1 MSILEDTTPPES
13 TGEKTLKTDNAHHFT
28 TRYEICR
35 ILTGPS
41 DVVTALSL
49 SCSIEWDDSEVVL
62 VRETEVV
69 RREVIAGLSDVGAV
83 STVDGCWTVT
93 VGHIVDE
100 DRVPYVRINISHIQ
114 RERGN
119 PGYSDCGCITLNI

>member
-1 MSILEDTTPPES
+1 MDLWGSNIS
-13 TGEKTLKTDNAHHFT
+13 LKLGNFIGKHSNLAKASQTFIFREVFYVA
-28 TRYEICR
+28 
-35 ILTGPS
+35 
-41 DVVTALSL
+41 VTLSL

-62 VRETEVV
+62 VRETEVA
-69 RREVIAGLSDVGAV
+69 RREGIAGLSDVGTI

-119 PGYSDCGCITLNI
+119 PEDAN

>member
-1 MSILEDTTPPES
+1 MFYV
-13 TGEKTLKTDNAHHFT
+13 A
-28 TRYEICR
+28 
-35 ILTGPS
+35 
-41 DVVTALSL
+41 VTLSL

-69 RREVIAGLSDVGAV
+69 RREGIASLSDVGTI

-93 VGHIVDE
+93 FGHIVDE
-100 DRVPYVRINISHIQ
+100 DRINHIQ

-119 PGYSDCGCITLNI
+119 PEDAN